1 MIPEPILMVI
11 DKNGERKIL
20 DELSEKEQ
28 DEIREKLTDK
38 VIEIFSKYVNSQ

>member
-1 MIPEPILMVI
+1 MIPEPIIMVI
-11 DKNGERKIL
+11 DKNGERRKL

-38 VIEIFSKYVNSQ
+38 VIEIFSKYIKK